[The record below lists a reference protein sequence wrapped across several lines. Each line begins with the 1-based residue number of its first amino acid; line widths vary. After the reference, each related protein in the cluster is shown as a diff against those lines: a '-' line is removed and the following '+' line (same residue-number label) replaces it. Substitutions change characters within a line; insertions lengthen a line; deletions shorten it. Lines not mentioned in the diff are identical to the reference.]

1 MFKLTTFRNLLLVFF
16 VFLYLDKRLCTH
28 LIKHLANSFPLE
40 CIQALLWCWNL
51 SRLVSFPL
59 FNIIFS
65 SMFKKFSSTFWTFSV
80 KAFFFFFFGYI
91 WFNLWPTFY
100 HVLNTIRLG
109 LLIHIARASR
119 WCGGQGKASSGISAG
134 ID

>member
-80 KAFFFFFFGYI
+80 KAFFFFLVTFGLIYGQH
-91 WFNLWPTFY
+91 FTTFWILFGWVY
-100 HVLNTIRLG
+100 SSILQGPPGGVGVRERLPLVSQLVL
-109 LLIHIARASR
+109 
-119 WCGGQGKASSGISAG
+119 IS
-134 ID
+134 